1 MRIISG
7 IYKGRRLQPPTDI
20 KARPTTDFAKES
32 LFNVLNN
39 YIDFEEIEVLDLFSG
54 TGSIALEFIS
64 RGCIMATAIE
74 IEQKHCNFINNSCKI
89 LNINN
94 LSVFRTDVFGF
105 LQQCNKQ
112 YDLIFADPPY
122 TLKELPLL
130 PELVMNLSVLKPE
143 GLFILE
149 HSAKNNFN
157 KHPYFSEHRKY
168 GNVNFS
174 FFKALS
180 V

>member
-7 IYKGRRLQPPTDI
+7 TYKGRRLQPPTDI

-39 YIDFEEIEVLDLFSG
+39 YIDFEAIEVLDLFSG
-54 TGSIALEFIS
+54 TGSIALEFVS
-64 RGCIMATAIE
+64 RGCKQATVIE
-74 IEQKHCNFINNSCKI
+74 LEQKHCNFIHQSCKI

-94 LSVFRTDVFGF
+94 LTVIRTDVFRF
-105 LQQCNKQ
+105 IHQNNKQ
-112 YDLIFADPPY
+112 YDIIFADPPY

-130 PELVMNLSVLKPE
+130 PELIMNSSLLKPD

-149 HSAKNNFN
+149 HSAKNDFSEQ
-157 KHPYFSEHRKY
+157 PFFSEHRKY

-174 FFKALS
+174 FFILPSA
-180 V
+180 

>member
-7 IYKGRRLQPPTDI
+7 TYKGRRLQPPADI

-39 YIDFEEIEVLDLFSG
+39 YTNFEDIEVLDLFSG

-64 RGCIMATAIE
+64 RNCKQVTAIE
-74 IEQKHCNFINNSCKI
+74 LEHKHCNFIHQTCKL
-89 LNINN
+89 LNITN
-94 LSVFRTDVFGF
+94 LTVFRTDVFRF
-105 LQQCNKQ
+105 ISQCHKQ
-112 YDLIFADPPY
+112 FDIIFADPPY

-130 PELVMNLSVLKPE
+130 PELIFKSSLLKPY

-149 HSAKNNFN
+149 HSAKNNLRE
-157 KHPYFSEHRKY
+157 HPNFSEQRKY

-174 FFKALS
+174 FFTAS
-180 V
+180 PV

>member
-7 IYKGRRLQPPTDI
+7 TYKGRRLQPPTDI

-39 YIDFEEIEVLDLFSG
+39 RIDFDEIEVLDLFSG

-64 RGCIMATAIE
+64 RGCKMATAIE

-89 LNINN
+89 LNITN
-94 LSVFRTDVFGF
+94 LSILKTDVFRF
-105 LQQCNKQ
+105 IQHSNKQ
-112 YDLIFADPPY
+112 FDLIFADPPY

-130 PELVMNLSVLKPE
+130 PELVLNSSLLKPG

-149 HSAKNNFN
+149 HSAKNDFSQL
-157 KHPYFSEHRKY
+157 PYFSEHRKY

-174 FFKALS
+174 FFS
-180 V
+180 VNLV